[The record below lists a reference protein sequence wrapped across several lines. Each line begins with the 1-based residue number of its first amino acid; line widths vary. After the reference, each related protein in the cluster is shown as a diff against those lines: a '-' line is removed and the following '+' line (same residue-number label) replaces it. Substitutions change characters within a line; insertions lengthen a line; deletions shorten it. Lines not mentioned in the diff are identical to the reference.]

1 MIKSTW
7 LKFKETI
14 KSFLKA
20 NWELKL
26 AYTFSYLIPLLL
38 IGEYLAFTDEIEGGT
53 KLAIGG
59 LIFVGGIFIITYKK
73 IKEKILRLKK
83 GITRGIL
90 RIINTAL
97 FWGVIFGI
105 IYGLDMISIHLFDYW
120 IKVGVCFIIGHIFF
134 MKDEIRKSKENKMI

>member
-1 MIKSTW
+1 MKSLWTK
-7 LKFKETI
+7 LKDKV
-14 KSFLKA
+14 KKFLKA

-38 IGEYLAFTDEIEGGT
+38 IGEYLAFTDEVEGGT

-59 LIFVGGIFIITYKK
+59 MFFGGGIFIITYKK

-97 FWGVIFGI
+97 FWSVVFGI
-105 IYGLDMISIHLFDYW
+105 IYVLDMISIHLYDYW

-134 MKDEIRKSKENKMI
+134 MKDEIRKGKENKMV